1 VRWVLPILCLLAAGC
16 SLPTIPLPMGP
27 LPMGPLPMG
36 NASPDERIGGGIL
49 KIAVP
54 KTALPDC
61 ASVDECTLVKAA
73 EATQRVGGTHFMLLP
88 GHGGPTQR
96 GYAYIKVFTVGP
108 GEDAP
113 SSTMS
118 VEEALYFFRKRPVAS

>member
-1 VRWVLPILCLLAAGC
+1 MRWVLPILCLLAAGC
-16 SLPTIPLPMGP
+16 SLPTIPL
-27 LPMGPLPMG
+27 GPLPMG

-61 ASVDECTLVKAA
+61 GSVDECTLVKAA